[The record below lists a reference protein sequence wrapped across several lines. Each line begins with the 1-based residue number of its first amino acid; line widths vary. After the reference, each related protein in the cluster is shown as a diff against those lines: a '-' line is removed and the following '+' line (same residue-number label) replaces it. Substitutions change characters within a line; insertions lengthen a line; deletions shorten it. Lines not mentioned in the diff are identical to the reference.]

1 MNYRIKTPSIIQ
13 IEASECGA
21 VSLAIVLQFFN
32 KYVPVEELRV
42 ACEVSRDGSNARN
55 IVEAARQYGLEAE
68 GYDLKVS
75 DLTDNEAVPSILFWQ
90 NHHFVVFEGHK
101 NGKFYINDPACGHIV
116 LTEQE
121 FTRDFS
127 GVVLIFSLSEKFKST
142 GVAPHFKNMI
152 KYWMNGNY
160 RTVLFFI
167 LTGLLLVFPGIII
180 PVFTRIFIDD
190 ILILQMNHWFPPLIF
205 AMVFVGIMKAGLTF
219 LQDYYL
225 LRFEEKLAIQTSSD
239 IVWKIMKLP
248 IQFFSQ
254 RFSGEINSRV
264 GINNDIS
271 QFLVRNLAKLFLDIV
286 MVFFFIF
293 IMLLYSVKLTVAV
306 VALITVNAVVYKLFS
321 EKIKNRRLKV
331 INEKGKLYG
340 LTAQGLTNIESIK
353 SMGEESSFVN
363 EYSALHG
370 KVVGEEQHLMM
381 FSNILMFFPSIL
393 TGLNAAVVLF
403 AGGFLIMN
411 GDMTVGMLVAYQI
424 LLAGLSNP
432 INSLVQ
438 MGGQIKEMEGNIK
451 RVEDIMQQPDS
462 DDNVMVRENKEGGDL
477 RSINLLWLS
486 NVVFGYGSKNKP
498 LIADFNLN
506 AKKGECVAIVG
517 KSGSGK
523 STIANLISGLYSP
536 WKGTVHYNDS
546 GLDNFLQ
553 KEISFA
559 DQNPILFHGSVRDNL
574 SMLNERLE
582 DSTLVQACKDA
593 LIYDV
598 ILSKPGKF
606 NCSVNENG
614 SNFSGGERQRL
625 EIARALATNPSL
637 LILDEAT
644 NALDPSTEK
653 AVMDNV
659 RKRDLI
665 LIVIAHR
672 LSAVKDADRIIVL
685 DQGVVVE
692 SGSHEELIE
701 KNGYY
706 AKQISKM

>member
-13 IEASECGA
+13 IEATECGA

-32 KYVPVEELRV
+32 KYVPVEELRA

-68 GYDLKVS
+68 GYNLTVS
-75 DLTDNEAVPSILFWQ
+75 DLINNEAAPSILFWE

-101 NGKFYINDPACGHIV
+101 NGKFYINDPACGHVV
-116 LTEQE
+116 LSEQE
-121 FTRDFS
+121 FARDFS
-127 GVVLIFSLSEKFKST
+127 NVVLIFSLSESFQST

-152 KYWMNGNY
+152 KYWMDGNY
-160 RTVLFFI
+160 RTVLFFV
-167 LTGLLLVFPGIII
+167 LSGLLLVFPGIII

-190 ILILQMNHWFPPLIF
+190 ILILQMNHWFPPLMF
-205 AMVFVGIMKAGLTF
+205 AMVFIGVMKAGLTF

-254 RFSGEINSRV
+254 RSSGEINSRV

-271 QFLVRNLAKLFLDIV
+271 QFLVKNLAKLFLDIV
-286 MVFFFIF
+286 IVFFYVF
-293 IMLLYSVKLTVAV
+293 IMLLYNVELTLGV
-306 VALITVNAVVYKLFS
+306 VALLMVNAIVYKLFS

-340 LTAQGLTNIESIK
+340 LTAQGLVNIESIK
-353 SMGEESSFVN
+353 SMGEESEFVN
-363 EYSALHG
+363 RYSNLHG
-370 KVVGEEQHLMM
+370 KVIGEEQRLRM
-381 FSNILMFFPSIL
+381 FSNILMFLPNIL
-393 TGLNAAVVLF
+393 TGLNAAIVFF
-403 AGGFLIMN
+403 AGGYLIMG

-424 LLAGLSNP
+424 LLASLSAP
-432 INSLVQ
+432 VNSLVQ

-451 RVEDIMQQPDS
+451 RVEDIMRQPDQES
-462 DDNVMVRENKEGGDL
+462 SLAVMDNKDDYSSKR
-477 RSINLLWLS
+477 INSLELQCVS
-486 NVVFGYGSKNKP
+486 FGYGSRKKP
-498 LIADFNLN
+498 LISSFSMNV
-506 AKKGECVAIVG
+506 KKGECVAVVG

-523 STIANLISGLYSP
+523 STVANLISGLYLP
-536 WKGTVHYNDS
+536 WEGTVHYNDS
-546 GLDNFLQ
+546 KLDRCLQ

-559 DQNPILFHGSVRDNL
+559 DQNPILFQGSIRDNL
-574 SMLNERLE
+574 SMLNERFE
-582 DSTLVQACKDA
+582 DSSLVQACQDA

-606 NCSVNENG
+606 NSFVNENG
-614 SNFSGGERQRL
+614 SNFSGGEKQRL
-625 EIARALATNPSL
+625 EIARALATKPSL

-644 NALDPSTEK
+644 NALDPLTEK

-659 RKRDLI
+659 RKRDLM

-672 LSAVKDADRIIVL
+672 LSAVKDADKIIVL
-685 DQGVVVE
+685 DQGIVVE
-692 SGSHEELIE
+692 SGSHEELIK